1 MDFVAISAA
10 SQYFLRRVTVA
21 FAYGGRWG
29 RSVQELVPMIVR
41 PDLIEDVENDQRSN
55 DRQDQ
60 AGRMKESS
68 ITRSG
73 KQPGD

>member
-55 DRQDQ
+55 DR
-60 AGRMKESS
+60 
-68 ITRSG
+68 
-73 KQPGD
+73 